1 MDWEWM
7 AVQRL
12 GAALVGVLLGSL
24 LPAEA
29 VARWRT
35 GRGTRTLGLRPGAY
49 DTARRFGAAAGALVL
64 LGDAGK
70 TAAACAVARAALP
83 ELGGLAVI
91 WAGLGAVAGHCYSF
105 WHRGR
110 GGRARRCWPGGWCSV
125 CRLPGCWPL
134 WAVRRLRS
142 QRGTCLLARWRR
154 RCSRRRSLCCNTG
167 RTGPKQGCACWLA
180 RCWLQ
185 HGSARRCAACFMAP
199 SRPFMKAG
207 TTRTIPANRDVYRY
221 STMRRAKMQK
231 AGKVLPAG
239 AQRKSFAKKLS
250 KKPKKGLT
258 IRLSAG
264 IIINVAAATAL
275 RRWSWPGSS
284 VG

>member
-1 MDWEWM
+1 MKEKWRGGGRSRLEYVCGVMKMLGLWWLSGPPAFPVSVRPVCLPFRPGILPEKGEGRSMDWEWM

-110 GGRARRCWPGGWCSV
+110 GGPGTAVLAGWVVLC
-125 CRLPGCWPL
+125 LPFTGVLAVVGGAALTLATGYLPL
-134 WAVRRLRS
+134 GAVAAPVFAAPIALL
-142 QRGTCLLARWRR
+142 QYGAHGPEAGLCLLA
-154 RCSRRRSLCCNTG
+154 G
-167 RTGPKQGCACWLA
+167 AVLA
-180 RCWLQ
+180 
-185 HGSARRCAACFMAP
+185 SARQ
-199 SRPFMKAG
+199 RP
-207 TTRTIPANRDVYRY
+207 
-221 STMRRAKMQK
+221 
-231 AGKVLPAG
+231 
-239 AQRKSFAKKLS
+239 
-250 KKPKKGLT
+250 
-258 IRLSAG
+258 
-264 IIINVAAATAL
+264 AL
-275 RRWSWPGSS
+275 RSVLHGAEPPFYESWDDPDDTGEP
-284 VG
+284 

>member
-70 TAAACAVARAALP
+70 TAAACAVARAAVP

-110 GGRARRCWPGGWCSV
+110 GGPGTAVLAGWVVLCLPFTGVRRVGGAALTLATGVPAAWRGGGAGVRGADRSAAIRGARARSRAVPAGRRGAGFSTAAPG
-125 CRLPGCWPL
+125 
-134 WAVRRLRS
+134 AA
-142 QRGTCLLARWRR
+142 QRA
-154 RCSRRRSLCCNTG
+154 SRRR
-167 RTGPKQGCACWLA
+167 
-180 RCWLQ
+180 
-185 HGSARRCAACFMAP
+185 AA
-199 SRPFMKAG
+199 
-207 TTRTIPANRDVYRY
+207 
-221 STMRRAKMQK
+221 
-231 AGKVLPAG
+231 L
-239 AQRKSFAKKLS
+239 L
-250 KKPKKGLT
+250 
-258 IRLSAG
+258 
-264 IIINVAAATAL
+264 
-275 RRWSWPGSS
+275 
-284 VG
+284 